1 MMKMQITKEQTL
13 AFTGHRFYE
22 YRLHDKIVAR
32 LTATILEA
40 YENGVRCFVS
50 GFAMGFDL
58 IAAETVLTVK
68 NIHTDICLV
77 AVLPYREQSERY
89 NQYSKRKYDDLLSK
103 ADQTIVL
110 SENYY
115 TRCFLDRDDFL
126 VENSSMIVAYYDGR
140 NRGGTFYTMNQAERH
155 KVPVVNLY

>member
-1 MMKMQITKEQTL
+1 MQAL
-13 AFTGHRFYE
+13 ASNP
-22 YRLHDKIVAR
+22 LQ
-32 LTATILEA
+32 
-40 YENGVRCFVS
+40 
-50 GFAMGFDL
+50 
-58 IAAETVLTVK
+58 AAAVG
-68 NIHTDICLV
+68 NV
-77 AVLPYREQSERY
+77 AVVSVAERY
-89 NQYSKRKYDDLLSK
+89 NQYSKRKYDDLLAK

>member
-1 MMKMQITKEQTL
+1 MASLLIHKWTIVLLQL
-13 AFTGHRFYE
+13 AH
-22 YRLHDKIVAR
+22 HQ
-32 LTATILEA
+32 
-40 YENGVRCFVS
+40 
-50 GFAMGFDL
+50 
-58 IAAETVLTVK
+58 TVLFPSIGIKPLQAAAVG
-68 NIHTDICLV
+68 NV
-77 AVLPYREQSERY
+77 AVVSVAERY
-89 NQYSKRKYDDLLSK
+89 NQYSKRKYDDLLAK

-155 KVPVVNLY
+155 QVPVVNLY